1 MLSIVLNGQNPAL
14 RLLDANANRSREALR
29 VLEDYARFI
38 LDDQSLSSE
47 LKHLRHDLAAL
58 LRPLLPNAILHRDT
72 PGDVGRAN
80 KTKTEFTR
88 DSLADVITASSK
100 RLTESLRVLEE
111 FAKLTDPKTAA
122 AIEKL
127 RYSAY
132 TLEARLSLSLRPP
145 GRFANV

>member
-1 MLSIVLNGQNPAL
+1 MCGGRCRLVSVIRRICSSLKEGRGSSRHRGGASVYFLAVMTGENPAL

-88 DSLADVITASSK
+88 DSLADVI
-100 RLTESLRVLEE
+100 
-111 FAKLTDPKTAA
+111 
-122 AIEKL
+122 
-127 RYSAY
+127 
-132 TLEARLSLSLRPP
+132 
-145 GRFANV
+145 